1 MSNLNEVKNY
11 IKEVE
16 YYINDIQDI
25 CQSIYRYGKA
35 EVEDGT
41 MEDIDRLLGYKMEST
56 YLKKIACK
64 DGSYYQVTK
73 ELSKLKAIVKELED
87 VMKYAEAQVNNAYSV
102 KREND
107 KKIYNN
113 KVKTDILDARKQR
126 NLEYENVNK
135 DVKFLNSVRQVVAN
149 ADNFKQSYQN
159 NKLGINYTNKE
170 DNEYIDLLTKNY
182 SLAELKVE
190 DSMIRLDNANYDGKV
205 NAYQY
210 NEKIK
215 DAISY
220 VSDAVEDLKK
230 EAKNIAWEMRRI
242 DNLDHYTNDYYY
254 RLDHGYYK
262 DPNEPR
268 FVNYEEEVRN
278 INNKID
284 EANEIANKSNLDV
297 YASEKKL
304 VQAKMQLMRRLY
316 RSEKSEVGYNTSLAN
331 EFNKAIIES
340 NNKSKVRIY
349 ENDSVNKKEC
359 LNSLEMVDKYL
370 GIRSK
375 KLNKQLQKDLL
386 KQERKEI
393 REQQKQELI
402 EKRNEVI
409 NKAKDKF
416 KNLFR

>member
-41 MEDIDRLLGYKMEST
+41 MEDVDRLLGYKMEST

-87 VMKYAEAQVNNAYSV
+87 DMKYAEAQLNNAYSV

-159 NKLGINYTNKE
+159 NRLGIDYTNKE

-190 DSMIRLDNANYDGKV
+190 DSMIRLDSANYDGKV

>member
-41 MEDIDRLLGYKMEST
+41 MEDVDRLLGYKMEST

-87 VMKYAEAQVNNAYSV
+87 DMKYAEAQLNNAYSV

-159 NKLGINYTNKE
+159 NRLGINYTNKE

-316 RSEKSEVGYNTSLAN
+316 RSEKSEVGYNTSLPN

>member
-41 MEDIDRLLGYKMEST
+41 MEDVDRLLGYKMEST

-87 VMKYAEAQVNNAYSV
+87 DIKYAEAQLNNAYSV

-159 NKLGINYTNKE
+159 NRLGINYTNKE

-190 DSMIRLDNANYDGKV
+190 DSMIRLDNVNYDGKV

>member
-41 MEDIDRLLGYKMEST
+41 MEDVDRLLGYKMEST

-87 VMKYAEAQVNNAYSV
+87 DIKYAEAQLNNAYSV

-159 NKLGINYTNKE
+159 NRLGIDYTNKE

-190 DSMIRLDNANYDGKV
+190 DSMIRLDSANYDGKV

>member
-1 MSNLNEVKNY
+1 MANLNEVKNY

-25 CQSIYRYGKA
+25 CESIYRYGKA

-41 MEDIDRLLGYKMEST
+41 MEDVERLLGYKMEST
-56 YLKKIACK
+56 YLRKIACK

-87 VMKYAEAQVNNAYSV
+87 DMKYAEAQVNNAYSV

-159 NKLGINYTNKE
+159 NRLGINYTNKE

-220 VSDAVEDLKK
+220 VSDAVEDLKN

-242 DNLDHYTNDYYY
+242 DNLDNYTNNYYY

>member
-41 MEDIDRLLGYKMEST
+41 MEDVDRLLGYKMEST

-87 VMKYAEAQVNNAYSV
+87 DIKYAEAQLNNAYSV

-126 NLEYENVNK
+126 NLEYENANK

-159 NKLGINYTNKE
+159 NRLGINYTNKE

-190 DSMIRLDNANYDGKV
+190 DSMIRLDNVNYDGKV

>member
-41 MEDIDRLLGYKMEST
+41 MEDVDRLLGYKMEST

-87 VMKYAEAQVNNAYSV
+87 DMKYAEAQVNNAYSV

-159 NKLGINYTNKE
+159 NRLGIDYTNKE

-190 DSMIRLDNANYDGKV
+190 DSMIRLDSANYDGKV

-242 DNLDHYTNDYYY
+242 DNLDNYTNNYYY

>member
-41 MEDIDRLLGYKMEST
+41 MEDVDRLLGYKMEST

-87 VMKYAEAQVNNAYSV
+87 DMKYAEAQLNNAYSV

-159 NKLGINYTNKE
+159 NRLGIDYTNKE

-190 DSMIRLDNANYDGKV
+190 DSMIRLDSANYDGKV

-220 VSDAVEDLKK
+220 VSNAVEDLKK

-242 DNLDHYTNDYYY
+242 DNLDHYTNNYYY

-409 NKAKDKF
+409 NKAKEKF

>member
-1 MSNLNEVKNY
+1 MANLNEVKNY

-25 CQSIYRYGKA
+25 CESIYRYGKA

-41 MEDIDRLLGYKMEST
+41 MEDVERLLGYKMEST
-56 YLKKIACK
+56 YLRKIACK

-87 VMKYAEAQVNNAYSV
+87 DMKYAEAQVNNAYSV

-159 NKLGINYTNKE
+159 NRLGINYTNKE

-220 VSDAVEDLKK
+220 VSDAVEDLKN

-242 DNLDHYTNDYYY
+242 DNLDNYTNNYYY

-284 EANEIANKSNLDV
+284 EANEIANKSNLDA

>member
-41 MEDIDRLLGYKMEST
+41 MEDVDRLLGYKMEST

-87 VMKYAEAQVNNAYSV
+87 DMKYAEAQLNNAYSV
-102 KREND
+102 KRENN

-159 NKLGINYTNKE
+159 NRLGINYTNKE

>member
-87 VMKYAEAQVNNAYSV
+87 DIKYAEAQVNNAYSV

-190 DSMIRLDNANYDGKV
+190 DSMIKLDSANYDGKI

-220 VSDAVEDLKK
+220 VSNAVEDLKK
-230 EAKNIAWEMRRI
+230 EAKNIAWEIRRI
-242 DNLDHYTNDYYY
+242 DNLDSYTNNYYY

-409 NKAKDKF
+409 NKAKEKF

>member
-41 MEDIDRLLGYKMEST
+41 MEDVDRLLGYKMEST
-56 YLKKIACK
+56 YLRKIACK

-87 VMKYAEAQVNNAYSV
+87 DIKYAEAQLNNAYSV

-159 NKLGINYTNKE
+159 NRLGINYTNKE

-190 DSMIRLDNANYDGKV
+190 DSMIKLDSANYDGKI

-268 FVNYEEEVRN
+268 FVNYEEEIRN

-409 NKAKDKF
+409 NKAKEKF

>member
-41 MEDIDRLLGYKMEST
+41 MEDVDRLLGYKMEST

-87 VMKYAEAQVNNAYSV
+87 DMKYAEAQLNNAYSV

-159 NKLGINYTNKE
+159 NRLGINYTNKE

-190 DSMIRLDNANYDGKV
+190 DSMIRLDSANYDGKV

-268 FVNYEEEVRN
+268 FANYEEEVRN

>member
-87 VMKYAEAQVNNAYSV
+87 DIKYAEGQVNNAYSV

-159 NKLGINYTNKE
+159 NRLGINYTNKE

-190 DSMIRLDNANYDGKV
+190 DSMIKLDSANYDGKI

-242 DNLDHYTNDYYY
+242 DNLDSYTNNYYY

-268 FVNYEEEVRN
+268 FVNYEEEIRN

-409 NKAKDKF
+409 NKAKEKF

>member
-87 VMKYAEAQVNNAYSV
+87 DIKYAEGQVNNAYSV

-159 NKLGINYTNKE
+159 NRLGINYTNKE

-190 DSMIRLDNANYDGKV
+190 DSMIRLDNVNYDGKV

-409 NKAKDKF
+409 NKAKEKF

>member
-87 VMKYAEAQVNNAYSV
+87 DIKYAEGQVNNAYSV

-159 NKLGINYTNKE
+159 NRLGINYTNKE

-268 FVNYEEEVRN
+268 FVNYEEEIRN

>member
-87 VMKYAEAQVNNAYSV
+87 DIKYAEGQVNNAYSV

-159 NKLGINYTNKE
+159 NRLGINYTNKE

-190 DSMIRLDNANYDGKV
+190 DSMIKLDSANYDGKI

-220 VSDAVEDLKK
+220 VSNAVEDLKK

-409 NKAKDKF
+409 NKAKEKF

>member
-41 MEDIDRLLGYKMEST
+41 MEDVDRLLGYKMEST

-87 VMKYAEAQVNNAYSV
+87 DMKYAEAQLNNAYSV

-159 NKLGINYTNKE
+159 NRLGINYTNKE

>member
-41 MEDIDRLLGYKMEST
+41 MEDVDRLLGYKMEST

-87 VMKYAEAQVNNAYSV
+87 DMKYAEAQLNNAYSV

-159 NKLGINYTNKE
+159 NRLGINYTN
-170 DNEYIDLLTKNY
+170 
-182 SLAELKVE
+182 
-190 DSMIRLDNANYDGKV
+190 
-205 NAYQY
+205 
-210 NEKIK
+210 
-215 DAISY
+215 
-220 VSDAVEDLKK
+220 
-230 EAKNIAWEMRRI
+230 
-242 DNLDHYTNDYYY
+242 
-254 RLDHGYYK
+254 
-262 DPNEPR
+262 
-268 FVNYEEEVRN
+268 
-278 INNKID
+278 
-284 EANEIANKSNLDV
+284 
-297 YASEKKL
+297 
-304 VQAKMQLMRRLY
+304 
-316 RSEKSEVGYNTSLAN
+316 
-331 EFNKAIIES
+331 
-340 NNKSKVRIY
+340 
-349 ENDSVNKKEC
+349 
-359 LNSLEMVDKYL
+359 
-370 GIRSK
+370 
-375 KLNKQLQKDLL
+375 
-386 KQERKEI
+386 
-393 REQQKQELI
+393 
-402 EKRNEVI
+402 
-409 NKAKDKF
+409 
-416 KNLFR
+416 

>member
-41 MEDIDRLLGYKMEST
+41 MEDVDRLLGYKMEST

-87 VMKYAEAQVNNAYSV
+87 DIKYAEAQLNNAYSV

-159 NKLGINYTNKE
+159 NRLGINYTNKE